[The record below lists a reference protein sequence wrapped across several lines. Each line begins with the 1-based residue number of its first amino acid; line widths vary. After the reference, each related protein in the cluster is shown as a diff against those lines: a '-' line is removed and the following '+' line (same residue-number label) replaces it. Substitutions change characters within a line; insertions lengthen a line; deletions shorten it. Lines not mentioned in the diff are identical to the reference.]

1 MVTESITLE
10 EIASGWLRLTIGW
23 SHIMGFISPTT
34 TTMQAVDVA
43 YIWRQAGSRW
53 SEDELSLLREHY
65 PTMTRPELLRVFP
78 SRSWRAIVSRAIDE
92 HIPKQVIKRN
102 DGLEV
107 PTKTSLTDIA
117 VLNEF
122 MLSAETMQ
130 AVGKMRVQWQHYHI
144 ERQDTNESGLS
155 SSAL

>member
-1 MVTESITLE
+1 M
-10 EIASGWLRLTIGW
+10 
-23 SHIMGFISPTT
+23 
-34 TTMQAVDVA
+34 
-43 YIWRQAGSRW
+43 
-53 SEDELSLLREHY
+53 
-65 PTMTRPELLRVFP
+65 
-78 SRSWRAIVSRAIDE
+78 SRAIDE

-144 ERQDTNESGLS
+144 ERQDTNEIGLS
-155 SSAL
+155 CSAL